1 MHRIFLKN
9 LTIALALL
17 VPIGLTASAQSLGD
31 VARENREKKADTTS
45 AAQPKVIRNKD
56 LPKDPEADPVADQVA
71 TAAQP
76 ASVPPANKSPEQS
89 AADRRAE
96 QHFAQQ
102 RLAEQRAAEQWKRQI
117 LAQKDKIAALQSR
130 IDHLKA
136 TLQFADVSVYP
147 YAGPYNRDQAR
158 QLRRITQLQQQL
170 DEQQRKL
177 DQMQEA
183 ARHAGMHTA
192 VYDP

>member
-1 MHRIFLKN
+1 MQRIFLKN
-9 LTIALALL
+9 LTIALALF
-17 VPIGLTASAQSLGD
+17 VPISLTASAQSLGD
-31 VARENREKKADTTS
+31 VARENREKKADTTP
-45 AAQPKVIRNKD
+45 AAQPKVITNKD
-56 LPKDPEADPVADQVA
+56 LPKDPEADPVADQAA

-76 ASVPPANKSPEQS
+76 ASVPNKSPEQN

-96 QHFAQQ
+96 RRFAQQ

-117 LAQKDKIAALQSR
+117 LAQKDKIAALQAR

>member
-1 MHRIFLKN
+1 MQRTSLRSVA
-9 LTIALALL
+9 IALAIIA
-17 VPIGLTASAQSLGD
+17 PMISAAYGQSLGD
-31 VARENREKKADTTS
+31 IARENREKKADSTS
-45 AAQPKVIRNKD
+45 AEHAKVITNKD
-56 LPKDPEADPVADQVA
+56 LPKDPETDQA
-71 TAAQP
+71 APAAQP
-76 ASVPPANKSPEQS
+76 AIVPPANKSPEES

-96 QHFAQQ
+96 QRFAQQ

-117 LAQKDKIAALQSR
+117 LAQKDKILMLQTR

-136 TLQFADVSVYP
+136 TLQFADVSTYP

-158 QLRRITQLQQQL
+158 QLQRITQLQQQL
-170 DEQQRKL
+170 DAQQRTL

>member
-1 MHRIFLKN
+1 MQRIFLKN

-56 LPKDPEADPVADQVA
+56 LPKDPEDDPVADQAA

-76 ASVPPANKSPEQS
+76 ASVPNKSPEQS

-96 QHFAQQ
+96 QRFAQQ

>member
-1 MHRIFLKN
+1 MQRTSLRSVA
-9 LTIALALL
+9 IALAIIA
-17 VPIGLTASAQSLGD
+17 PMISAAYGQSLGD
-31 VARENREKKADTTS
+31 IARENREKKADSTS
-45 AAQPKVIRNKD
+45 AEHAKVITNKD
-56 LPKDPEADPVADQVA
+56 LPKDPETDQA
-71 TAAQP
+71 APAAQP
-76 ASVPPANKSPEQS
+76 AIVPPANKSPEES

-96 QHFAQQ
+96 QRFAQQ

-117 LAQKDKIAALQSR
+117 LAHKILMLQTR

-136 TLQFADVSVYP
+136 TLQFADVSTYP

-158 QLRRITQLQQQL
+158 QLQRITQLQQQL
-170 DEQQRKL
+170 DAQQRTL
-177 DQMQEA
+177 DQMQET